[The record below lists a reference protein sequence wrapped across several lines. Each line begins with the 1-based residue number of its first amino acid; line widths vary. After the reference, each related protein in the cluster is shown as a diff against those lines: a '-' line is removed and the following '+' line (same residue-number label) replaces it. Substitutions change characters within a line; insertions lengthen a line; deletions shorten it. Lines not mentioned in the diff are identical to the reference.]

1 MEKVV
6 QSKVATESELRA
18 VNECRLFLRAFHLS
32 DIVTADGKALRRD
45 LMHGTPDYSTSLK
58 VHWPL
63 WGKPAATAWTTWRRI
78 MRLVFTNGLDY
89 TLSTPLKDWKH
100 FEHDQWQWFLDR
112 NEETLYKRQ
121 GSQWEKHQRIR
132 SRTRATTFKID
143 RNLIQPPP
151 MESLRPTTVRQFA
164 NYIQS
169 EGTANISN
177 PNIVTSNTSMAETLR
192 PTQTKWLFVE

>member
-1 MEKVV
+1 
-6 QSKVATESELRA
+6 
-18 VNECRLFLRAFHLS
+18 
-32 DIVTADGKALRRD
+32 
-45 LMHGTPDYSTSLK
+45 
-58 VHWPL
+58 
-63 WGKPAATAWTTWRRI
+63 

-89 TLSTPLKDWKH
+89 NLSMPLRDWNN

-121 GSQWEKHQRIR
+121 GSQWEKHQRIQ
-132 SRTRATTFKID
+132 SQTRATKFKID

-151 MESLRPTTVRQFA
+151 VESLRPTTVRQFA

-177 PNIVTSNTSMAETLR
+177 LNIITSHTSMVETLR